1 MASWPRPSDFPPPQR
16 RKAAPGLGAGENG
29 GQRRRKARA
38 KTTGKPLSA
47 RFRAWFE
54 RGKPAAADAAETPRE
69 AERIADRAEK
79 KAVRQSKLR
88 QTWSDIQV
96 LVRLV
101 RAWARGDYRD
111 VSRGTIVLI
120 LGALVYFLSPLDAI
134 FDHLPLAG
142 YVDDAAVLAWVVSEV
157 KAELEAF
164 KAWEAR
170 QLLPPPATPP
180 ALGPSASTSQ
190 TS

>member
-1 MASWPRPSDFPPPQR
+1 MSQSIGAPAPAEKSRTESWGWRRWWPRR
-16 RKAAPGLGAGENG
+16 KKAA
-29 GQRRRKARA
+29 ARA
-38 KTTGKPLSA
+38 ARPPLHA

-54 RGKPAAADAAETPRE
+54 RKRAAGVRAANAPRE
-69 AERIADRAEK
+69 AERIADSAEQK
-79 KAVRQSKLR
+79 VVRQGKLR

-101 RAWARGDYRD
+101 RAWARGEYRD
-111 VSRGTIVLI
+111 VSRSTIALC
-120 LGALVYFLSPLDAI
+120 LGALVYFLAPIDAI

-157 KAELEAF
+157 KAELDAF

-170 QLLPPPATPP
+170 RLLPPTPAPP
-180 ALGPSASTSQ
+180 ALAPSPDPSQ
-190 TS
+190 SS